1 MRAARGA
8 REVERFL
15 LHSNISPKDAANDVG
30 GRGPLG
36 DMGLWREFV
45 RVRDLCLALRRRAAP
60 DDDRLTDIEIRMHQ
74 TYRRWELS

>member
-8 REVERFL
+8 RKVERFL
-15 LHSNISPKDAANDVG
+15 PDGNNSPKDAANDIG

-36 DMGLWREFV
+36 DMSLWREFV
-45 RVRDLCLALRRRAAP
+45 RVRDLYLALRRAAAP

-74 TYRRWELS
+74 TYRRRELS